1 MLPQNNIAG
10 TLFLRTRP
18 SARSAANRIKNDMQQ
33 DLATIDSATAE
44 QIVHSI
50 NIPSCPAIL
59 TTLVREMRSDAP
71 DFARVGR
78 LIGSDVGL
86 AASVLKTVNSP
97 FYGLPN
103 KATSVRQALAL
114 LGLRTVSQLVTG
126 LLLRE
131 AFPVADSRFMERFWD
146 LSSHVALIAAHL
158 AARLGNVHRDD
169 AYTFGLFRDCGM
181 PLLLMQFTDYSRVC
195 ATAQMQSEPSMTAI
209 EDEHFDINHAYVGNY
224 LATSW
229 HLSDT
234 LCLAILRHHDHADPG
249 DGAELPAASRQLIM
263 LGMAAEHV
271 LRTYRGEPA
280 TAEWQ
285 RWATLALVQLDLSE
299 DEFAGLGE
307 EAHQML
313 ARD

>member
-1 MLPQNNIAG
+1 VVPHNSIAG
-10 TLFLRTRP
+10 ALFLRTRP
-18 SARSAANRIKNDMQQ
+18 SAQSADNRIKNDMQQ
-33 DLATIDSATAE
+33 DLATIDSDTAE
-44 QIVHSI
+44 RIIHSI

-59 TTLVREMRSDAP
+59 TTLVREMRSDDP
-71 DFARVGR
+71 DFPRIGQ

-97 FYGLPN
+97 FYGLSN
-103 KATSVRQALAL
+103 KVASTKQALAL

-131 AFPVADSRFMERFWD
+131 AFPIADNRFMERFWD
-146 LSSHVALIAAHL
+146 LSSNVALIAAHL
-158 AARLGNVHRDD
+158 ASRLGNVNRDD

-181 PLLLMQFTDYSRVC
+181 PPLLMQFTDYSRVC
-195 ATAQMQSEPSMTAI
+195 ATAQTQSERSMTAI

-234 LCLAILRHHDHADPG
+234 LCLAILHHHDHADPG
-249 DGAELPAASRQLIM
+249 GCAELPAASQQLIM
-263 LGMAAEHV
+263 LSMAAEHV

-280 TAEWQ
+280 TPEWQ
-285 RWATLALVQLDLSE
+285 RWVTLALVQLSLSE

-307 EAHQML
+307 EAHQLL